1 MRNKKA
7 AAIVLTAA
15 MALSLAACG
24 SSDSASSQASGS
36 SSSASSSASS
46 ESASTSSASEAVSSG
61 SGSSSSSGFASIT
74 DSYEPKGT
82 YKISMIAKVT
92 DEHFAKVEAGA
103 QAYCDEHPNITIDIS
118 SPTSAT
124 AYDEQN
130 NAIETAFSNDTYD
143 GYVVAPLSSD
153 SMATLSANLKKPLIA
168 VDTDF
173 NADAKLAF
181 VGTGN
186 EAAAKS
192 GGEAAI
198 KAAKEAGVDPTF
210 VILTGVQGDPTHDA
224 RMNGFKE
231 GAEGAGGQFL
241 ETQYC
246 DAIADRASTAMEA
259 IIQKYPDGVGCVLC
273 TNDDMCAAAAR
284 IARESGNEAYTKTIF
299 CGFDGNQA
307 TVEGIQSGQV
317 SMDVAQM
324 GYNMGYM
331 AVEACVKA
339 LDGQQIDKNIDS
351 GSEIIDSS
359 NAADYIQ
366 YLKDIGCYNVSK

>member
-1 MRNKKA
+1 MNKKKA
-7 AAIVLTAA
+7 TAMILTAA
-15 MALSLAACG
+15 MALSMAACG
-24 SSDSASSQASGS
+24 SSSSSGSSAGGSSEDASS
-36 SSSASSSASS
+36 SSSAVSSSVSS
-46 ESASTSSASEAVSSG
+46 ESEAVSSG
-61 SGSSSSSGFASIT
+61 SGSAFSSIS

-153 SMATLSANLKKPLIA
+153 SMATLSANLEKPLIA

-173 NADAKLAF
+173 DSDAKLAF

-198 KAAKEAGVDPTF
+198 KAATEAGGDTSF

-231 GAEGAGGQFL
+231 GAESAGGEFL

-246 DAIADRASTAMEA
+246 DAIADRAANAMEA

-273 TNDDMCAAAAR
+273 TNDDMCTAAAR
-284 IARESGNEAYTKTIF
+284 IARESGNDAYTKTIF

-317 SMDVAQM
+317 NMDVAQM

-339 LDGQQIDKNIDS
+339 LDGEEIEANIDS
-351 GSEIIDSS
+351 GSEIVDSS
-359 NAADYIQ
+359 NADDYIQ

>member
-1 MRNKKA
+1 MRKQK
-7 AAIVLTAA
+7 VLGIMLSSA
-15 MALSLAACG
+15 MALALAACG
-24 SSDSASSQASGS
+24 TTSSQ
-36 SSSASSSASS
+36 SSASG
-46 ESASTSSASEAVSSG
+46 AST
-61 SGSSSSSGFASIT
+61 GSSSSSKAVVAESGTSISGSST
-74 DSYEPKGT
+74 AVSTSDDSYQPKGS

-103 QAYCDEHPNITIDIS
+103 RAYCEEHPEISVDIS

-153 SMATLSANLKKPLIA
+153 SMATLSAGLTKPLIA

-173 NADAKLAF
+173 DSDAKLAF

-192 GGEAAI
+192 GGEAAV
-198 KAAKEAGVDPTF
+198 KEAKDAGLDPTF

-224 RMNGFKE
+224 RMNGYQE
-231 GAEGAGGQFL
+231 GATSAGGTYL

-246 DAIADRASTAMEA
+246 DAIADRAANAMEA
-259 IIQKYPDGVGCVLC
+259 IIQKYPDGVGMVLC
-273 TNDDMCAAAAR
+273 TNDDMCSAAAR
-284 IARESGNEAYTKTIF
+284 IARESGNEAYQKTIF

-307 TVEGIQSGQV
+307 AAEGIESGRV
-317 SMDVAQM
+317 NMTVAQM
-324 GYNMGYM
+324 GYNMGYK
-331 AVEACVKA
+331 AIEACVMA
-339 LDGQQIDKNIDS
+339 LDGETIENNIDS
-351 GSEIIDSS
+351 GSEVVSAS
-359 NAADYIQ
+359 NVNDYLQ
-366 YLKDIGCYNVSK
+366 YLKDIGVYNVSK